1 MTDGNVLVHD
11 TRTGKLLERGGTGQP
26 GTDISPFLQ
35 YGNVADGD
43 FDDARGI
50 AYVADGDGGP
60 NNRIVGKCCCS
71 HFARKGASLTVAA
84 TQRWT
89 RASASTTRRRC
100 DGWRG
105 TARRRRRT
113 RTSRHRTPVDA
124 DTCSN

>member
-50 AYVADGDGGP
+50 AYATHDRAFMVFAQRVAKRP
-60 NNRIVGKCCCS
+60 
-71 HFARKGASLTVAA
+71 ARAPPARGRPK
-84 TQRWT
+84 
-89 RASASTTRRRC
+89 RA
-100 DGWRG
+100 G
-105 TARRRRRT
+105 
-113 RTSRHRTPVDA
+113 H
-124 DTCSN
+124 